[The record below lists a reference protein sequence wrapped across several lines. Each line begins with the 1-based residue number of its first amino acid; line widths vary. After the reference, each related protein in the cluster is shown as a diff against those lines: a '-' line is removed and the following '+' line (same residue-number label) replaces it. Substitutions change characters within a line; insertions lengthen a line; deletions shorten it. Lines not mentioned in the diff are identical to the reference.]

1 MIDLIFGVCY
11 AVTDIKRKEVFIM
24 NNKTKFTWIAVIV
37 VVIALIS
44 YFVLTE
50 QMNKGTDPAQ
60 PSAPVEDLAD
70 KTPLKEQ
77 SDQVLERLTYC
88 QRAIL
93 KKQGNTSK
101 EEGFD
106 ELWQGVNEVHG
117 MAYAARMTQEDMAA
131 ATQRLNG
138 YSQQVDAL
146 YAKYTKVIEKLQK
159 KDAKQEKQEQKKE
172 AESKKKGKKK

>member
-11 AVTDIKRKEVFIM
+11 AVTDIKRKGVFIM

-60 PSAPVEDLAD
+60 TSAPVEDLAD

-77 SDQVLERLTYC
+77 SDQV
-88 QRAIL
+88 

-172 AESKKKGKKK
+172 AKSKKKGKKK